1 MTWTPTNRKN
11 AIRAVIAIV
20 VLLDIILIG
29 VNWSLASAPHPSN
42 LQVKLLDQRRSLI
55 AADVRRAEDIRKSL
69 PAVETDTN
77 TFYQKDLR
85 PGTAGY
91 SSVVEDLGKLA
102 KDSHLQIT
110 STRFRP
116 KVVEKRGVQEITVTI
131 TTQGQYADLVSFI
144 NSLERSGSFFLLDS
158 LSLESSSEG
167 GLKLNMEL
175 RTYFRS

>member
-1 MTWTPTNRKN
+1 MTGNPTNRKN
-11 AIRAVIAIV
+11 LIRGVIAIV
-20 VLLDIILIG
+20 LILDIILLG
-29 VNWSLASAPHPSN
+29 VNWSLAASPQASN
-42 LQVKLLDQRRSLI
+42 LQIRLLHQRRDLI
-55 AADVRRAEDIRKSL
+55 AADVRRAEDIQQSL
-69 PAVETDTN
+69 PTVESETD

-91 SSVVEDLGKLA
+91 SSVVDDLGQLA

-167 GLKLNMEL
+167 SLKLNMEL